1 MKKRILSILLTLCM
15 TLCLTPISV
24 FAEEV
29 GAGGSA
35 AIQLGADALSVLSKN
50 VNTATAPTVYFGQ
63 NHENNPAA
71 WRVIG
76 YDGSGVTSSQGDITL
91 LAAGAMGVIP
101 FVDTILNNEY
111 APSNLKTAIDA
122 LAAKLTTEEN
132 AAVKKRALTSGSYDG
147 ENTDCVAGGQVDNAV
162 FWPLSTAEAF
172 AVNND
177 LRALEPAHP
186 NWVTTAWWL
195 RSPGSNKYHLAVV
208 TSDGSVQYSGHTIL
222 IFNNHR
228 TVRPAF
234 KLNMN
239 SVLFASA
246 AVGGKPDGGLTPIPE
261 YSGNEW
267 KLTLLDSRRN
277 FAVTEKTVS
286 AAPDDT
292 VTLNYKGATTGK
304 NEYISVILADNNGAQ
319 YYGRVAQPTAE
330 SGTVEIKIPS
340 DIAPGDYTMK
350 VFSEQYNGDCK
361 TDLAS
366 AFADVTLTVES
377 QPDEQFTLASG
388 GRYYFDL
395 SAMNIPGTVNSNLP
409 DSTLHYVPFTYVGTV
424 NAYRLTSE
432 TATTEEYAQK
442 NKYPH
447 SLFVADYAVT
457 HTVSWDNLNTA
468 GLIFGKDY
476 AAGGVDYTLR
486 APSVG
491 SSYTGSGDS
500 ERGTPKSNEWDKI
513 LDKDDGYIKNWREML
528 SCGQDTTIRIS
539 ASFRAVRGWKRSA
552 RFWTSYN
559 TSYSTF
565 GFRPVLEVLNP
576 DTLGSDGLKVVTLD
590 LGGGTLGNSSEA
602 IQIIVKNGSEFTAPA
617 SGGLNRPDGNTGSY
631 FMWLGSDGKLYAP
644 GDNVPADV
652 TKLTAQFA
660 LSEQFSLKPGDTY
673 YFDLSAM
680 NIPGTANGGN
690 SDGAVSLPDTSLHY
704 VPFTYVGTI
713 EAYKLTS
720 ATATTEEYAQQN
732 KYPHSLFVAD
742 YAVTHTISWGGLND
756 EGLIFGKNYASG
768 GVDYTLR
775 APSVGS
781 ISTGSGDSQRGV
793 PQSNEWDTMLNKNSG
808 YIQNWNKMYSWGQDT
823 SSAAES
829 FRAYRG
835 YNSARFWYYT
845 SSSFRNVYLGF
856 RPVLEVLNPGTL
868 GSDGLK
874 AVTLNLG
881 GGKLGGSSD
890 AIHIIVK
897 NGRAF
902 TAPASDGLT
911 RPDGNTGSYFMW
923 LDGNGKSYEPGDSV
937 PADVTE
943 LTVQWTA
950 PTYTV
955 TLHANGGTINN
966 GNVTEYTY
974 GVGATLPTADDMTYT
989 GYTFKGWYDNEN
1001 LTGSPVTAISN
1012 TETGNKEYW
1021 AKWEINQYTITVKPE
1036 NGKADITITQDYGT
1050 PITSPADPIREGYT
1064 FIGWDREIPKTVPA
1078 ENITVTAQ
1086 WEINQYTIAFDTAGG
1101 SEIAPI
1107 TQDYGTNITAPADPT
1122 RKGYTFKG
1130 WDKEIPETMP
1140 AENITVKAQWEIN
1153 RYTIT
1158 FDTAGG
1164 SEIAPITQD
1173 YGTNITAPANPTR
1186 KGYTFKGWDKEIPET
1201 MPAEN
1206 ITVKAQWEIN
1216 QYTIAFDTNG
1226 GSEIAPIT
1234 QDYGTEIT
1242 APDNPTREG
1251 YTFIGWDRDIPEIMP
1266 AENITV
1272 TAQWEINRYTI
1283 TFDTAG
1289 GSEIASITQDYGTNI
1304 TAPADPTREGYTFIG
1319 WDKAIPTTMPA
1330 ENITVTAQW
1339 KDSEKPTGEI
1349 KINENSWKAFL
1360 NNITFGLF
1368 FKDTQTVT
1376 INAADNSGETVTVE
1390 YLLSDKELTKTELD
1404 GMTFTVYTAPF
1415 GIDPDNEYIIYV
1427 RLTDNAGNTDYI
1439 CSDGIVLDGTSP
1451 VITGIEDG
1459 KTYCAAQTVTI
1470 TEKYVDTVTVN
1481 GTAVTLDTTGSF
1493 TLAPADGEQKIVVT
1507 DKAGNTAEMTVT
1519 VNDGHTYEWQSENGQ
1534 YWQKCKFCN
1543 HETAK
1548 KDIPTINIS
1557 GADKV
1562 CRMQDY
1568 KFSFTLPEGATDATY
1583 GYEFIGLGDGPLTP
1597 TFEGGM
1603 YCGVIKSAAYL
1614 AEETGFK
1621 LIVSAKTAD
1630 GFEFSAEKTVAIQN
1644 EHSGGTATCTEQA
1657 TCEICGEKYGDLKPH
1672 SYSVKW
1678 STGEASHW
1686 HECTKCRAK
1695 TDEAEHTDTNKDH
1708 KCDVCDKVLSECTDT
1723 NKDHKCDL
1731 CGKALSEHSGGK
1743 ATCKDKAKCEFCGES
1758 YGELN
1763 ANNHS
1768 DLKHFPAVAATK
1780 TAEGNIEYW
1789 YCEGCGKYYSD
1800 KDGTKEIKK
1809 ADTVTAKLKDD
1820 SKSPQTGDTSN
1831 LALWIA
1837 LLFIS
1842 GGVAIGTTIVSR
1854 KKKYNR

>member
-1107 TQDYGTNITAPADPT
+1107 TQDYGTNITAPA
-1122 RKGYTFKG
+1122 
-1130 WDKEIPETMP
+1130 
-1140 AENITVKAQWEIN
+1140 
-1153 RYTIT
+1153 
-1158 FDTAGG
+1158 
-1164 SEIAPITQD
+1164 
-1173 YGTNITAPANPTR
+1173 NPTR

-1743 ATCKDKAKCEFCGES
+1743 ATCRDKAVCEVCGKS
-1758 YGELN
+1758 YGKLDP
-1763 ANNHS
+1763 NNHT
-1768 DLKHFPAVAATK
+1768 DLKHFPAKAATK

-1789 YCEGCGKYYSD
+1789 YCSGCKKYY
-1800 KDGTKEIKK
+1800 KDATATQEIKQ
-1809 ADTVTAKLKDD
+1809 ADTVTAKLPGGTVKPGAD
-1820 SKSPQTGDTSN
+1820 KSPQTGDNSN
-1831 LALWIA
+1831 LLLWIA